1 MRYRVYNDNVHE
13 LRERF
18 QGREICLAP
27 GEYVEMNRDEMVL
40 YKGQF
45 KTPVIVNGV
54 ADPRS
59 FKKLRIE
66 PITADEPKSEAVTG
80 SKDQKHICQKCG
92 FEAKNKAGLSAH
104 IRNSHASSMLDEDAK
119 KELMEHVS

>member
-1 MRYRVYNDNVHE
+1 MMYRVYNDNVYE

-18 QGREICLAP
+18 QGREIVLKP
-27 GEYVEMNRDEMVL
+27 GEYVEMNRDEMTL

-54 ADPRS
+54 PDPTS

-66 PITADEPKSEAVTG
+66 PITSSSVAPEPTSRASEV
-80 SKDQKHICQKCG
+80 ICQKCG

-104 IRNSHASSMLDEDAK
+104 IRHHHQDSMLDEDAK